1 MTRGDVHE
9 VRLTRGTGHEQRGP
23 RLGVIVQSDVYSG
36 LSTVLVAPTSRQ
48 ALRSS
53 WRPVITVAGE
63 HTYVLVEQT
72 KAIDLGRV
80 GRRVGHLTAEETWAV
95 DDALRAVLEMG

>member
-1 MTRGDVHE
+1 
-9 VRLTRGTGHEQRGP
+9 
-23 RLGVIVQSDVYSG
+23 
-36 LSTVLVAPTSRQ
+36 
-48 ALRSS
+48 
-53 WRPVITVAGE
+53 VITVAGE